1 MLARCG
7 IATAAAAQG
16 SVPPGVRPE
25 VRADVFLGSRG
36 AVQAGAGLQFPA
48 GLYVRVG
55 ADVAAGVRTG
65 RVDGTRLDGRVD
77 VLGRFLLDPY
87 RQSRFGLS
95 AGAGLGT
102 RFERGE
108 RATPLLLVAVDVEE
122 HQRGDSWVRALQVG
136 LGGGARVGIVL
147 RRGEASAR

>member
-7 IATAAAAQG
+7 ITTAAAAQG
-16 SVPPGVRPE
+16 AVTPGIRPAL
-25 VRADVFLGSRG
+25 RTDVIFGSRG
-36 AVQAGAGLQFPA
+36 AVQAGAGLQVPA

-65 RVDGTRLDGRVD
+65 RVDGSRLDGRVD

-95 AGAGLGT
+95 AGAGLGA
-102 RFERGE
+102 RLERGE
-108 RATPLLLVAVDVEE
+108 RSTPLLLVALDVEE
-122 HQRGDSWVRALQVG
+122 HQRGDDWVRALQVG

-147 RRGEASAR
+147 RRAEASAR